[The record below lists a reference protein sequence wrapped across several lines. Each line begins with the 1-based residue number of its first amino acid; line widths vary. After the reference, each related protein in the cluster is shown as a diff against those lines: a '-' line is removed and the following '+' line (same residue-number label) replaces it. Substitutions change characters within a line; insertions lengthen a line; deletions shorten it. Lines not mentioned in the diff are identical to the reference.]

1 MATQS
6 FAIGDSLKV
15 LNATTVS
22 YNGTLYHDV
31 TSITLGDGT
40 VTTPTQLLEDA
51 GGVFYSENEL
61 KKCVK
66 VEGYDSYANNKQV
79 FTVYSKNSRQSAKD
93 AVGSVPGGMW
103 CEMFHFKGTA
113 NDNYILKMWSDN
125 GLSTYLTSWLGF
137 RLIYGTLATR
147 AYVYTQVNDLEEES
161 RPSPAVTVDVTYLHY
176 VKLSGVFRP
185 LPPFG
190 GHYYVPMRRFRFY
203 RTVSTSDGNFIW
215 RRTPAVAVSAPLGND
230 PAISPSYGEFPHC
243 IYVAAPGNYTTQRKW
258 EVGDAARDEDL
269 LDIELPSMDWDF
281 PPVFECRGLTEG
293 WNGMLFA
300 HWDNM
305 LIPFEPY
312 RPYTAPQKYRI
323 ALPHKIHA
331 TVREGNSLLVLTSG
345 PTYVVMGSHPSQL
358 QFEPLQHT
366 QASLPAATL
375 AWGQD
380 ATRAVVKT
388 PQGMC
393 YATEEGLVLVSGV
406 QSSMLTDRLY
416 DKIAWQSK
424 YGNLFPS
431 LNLAYSNEKIV
442 VFPTNDAMGNSQVI
456 STEGGW
462 LSQLGSFAARSA
474 FAMAGSD
481 GLYVVLSTNPSTL
494 VKLESARR
502 TRKTWKW
509 RSKKFVLPNCAVF
522 GCYQLIGVGSVKF
535 TLLINDYLTVHQET
549 VTLTAEDRQ
558 VRRLPHGIRGFTWR
572 IELEGLSE
580 DAVVKECYV
589 AGTPLELKG
598 A

>member
-1 MATQS
+1 MSTGTVPV
-6 FAIGDSLKV
+6 GDSFEV
-15 LNATTVS
+15 LNATTIR
-22 YNGTLYHDV
+22 YAGTIYHDV
-31 TSITLGDGT
+31 TTITLGDGT
-40 VTTPTQLLEDA
+40 VTTPSEILEGA
-51 GGVFYSENEL
+51 GGAAYTENEL

-66 VEGYDSYANNKQV
+66 VEGYDAYNNNKQV

-93 AVGSVPGGMW
+93 AVGSVPGNMW

-113 NDNYILKMWSDN
+113 DDNYILKMWSDK
-125 GLSTYLTSWLGF
+125 GLSTFETSWLGF

-161 RPSPAVTVDVTYLHY
+161 TPSPAVTIDVTYLHY

-203 RTVSTSDGNFIW
+203 RTVSTSDGNFVW
-215 RRTPAVAVSAPLGND
+215 RRTPAEAVSIPLGSD
-230 PAISPSYGEFPHC
+230 PAIPSSYGEFPHC
-243 IYVAAPGNYTTQRKW
+243 IYVAAPGNYLTQRAW
-258 EVGDAARDEDL
+258 ACGDAARDEDL
-269 LDIELPSMDWDF
+269 LDIELPSQDWDA
-281 PPVFECRGLTEG
+281 PPVFACRGLTEG

-300 HWDNM
+300 HWDNA

-312 RPYTAPQKYRI
+312 RPYTAPEKYRI
-323 ALPHKIHA
+323 AFPHKIHA

-345 PTYVVMGSHPSQL
+345 PTYVVMGAHPSQL

-366 QASLPAATL
+366 QASLPSATMT
-375 AWGQD
+375 WGQD

-388 PQGMC
+388 PSGMV
-393 YATEEGLVLVSGV
+393 YGTEEGLVLVNGV

-416 DKIAWQSK
+416 DKIAWQTK
-424 YGNLFPS
+424 YGNLFQS
-431 LNLAYSNEKIV
+431 INLAYSNEKIV
-442 VFPTNDAMGNSQVI
+442 VFPVNDAIGNSQVI

-462 LSQLGSFAARSA
+462 LSQLSNFSARSA
-474 FAMAGSD
+474 FALAGSD

-502 TRKTWKW
+502 TRKSWKW
-509 RSKKFVLPNCAVF
+509 RSKKIVLANCAVF
-522 GCYQLIGVGSVKF
+522 GCFQIIGVGSIKF
-535 TLLINDYLTVHQET
+535 TLYIDDYLAVHQET
-549 VTLTAEDRQ
+549 ISLQPEDRT
-558 VRRLPHGIRGFTWR
+558 VRRLPHGVRGFSWR
-572 IELEGLSE
+572 VELEGLSE